1 MQKLGNTFPKHA
13 RARTPGRTPGVR
25 FNSDEALLWQPVE
38 IYCRIRPIDEAEERC
53 IRVLDNKTLEIA
65 PPGGSLA
72 IRSQTQNAKAM
83 QYTFTKVF
91 DETADQKEVFDHTAK
106 SLVSE
111 LLKGRNGLL
120 FAYGNS
126 GSGKTHT
133 MTGDNRNGG
142 LLPRSVDVLFNS
154 ISMYLAT
161 PKTFKSDKMNSFDVL
176 SPVDALAETSKDPAE
191 KVPFPP
197 RTPSRNRQDAYESK
211 EPRTEDLSFL
221 SGVDSDCLYAVFVT
235 YVEIYNNSV
244 FDLLENQP
252 TDSRAKAY
260 FQTKVL
266 REDSLRRMYVHN
278 ATQLEVRNADE
289 ALEAFKRGQKRRRV
303 AQTTSNDESSRS
315 HSIFTIRLVQASLS
329 GSTAEVVDKST
340 MTVSQLSLVDL
351 AGCERRNRTNTK
363 GDRLK
368 EAGNINNTLMTLR
381 NCIEVLRENQLSG
394 TNKIVPYRDSKI
406 THIFKSYFEGE
417 GKIKMVVCVNPR
429 AEDFDETVLVFR
441 FAEMAREISVP
452 IEPKTLPPARPDPY
466 IPGRRKQN
474 HFQQEIDRISRE
486 EHANSDQNVVFSLGT
501 FPPHELFQNADIQEI
516 LTNLESHLKHR
527 IDTRSQLN
535 SNIMLRRIAFR
546 DRLVALD
553 NDSHKLNFEVQ
564 TLKGQL
570 DVEISKRR
578 KVDTD
583 YMNARQSNDTK
594 TRRLAELER
603 RLASKDQELNDKDL
617 KLRQSQMEVE
627 RVKSKY
633 STKLLDEKERIQ
645 RNAERKNAEEIE
657 NLNHQLA
664 ARERYLRK
672 LGYMAST
679 KKFDN
684 VGNPTKPPA
693 ASDTDLQALDMATTK
708 REERE
713 SRRDRVEN
721 FRQRRSK
728 SVGGEKWLDHRSPG
742 VSVPL
747 GTVLQ
752 PLMRKRKSVTELG
765 SPQAVG
771 KCDRYV
777 LTTQDKDSGGELE
790 TRLYKGNVFP
800 TAGGGAQVVLNDVE
814 ILKQTSPTSVKKRRV
829 PETILPGETVDSKC
843 KTGIVGGLSSKKSKR

>member
-315 HSIFTIRLVQASLS
+315 HSIFTIRLVQ
-329 GSTAEVVDKST
+329 
-340 MTVSQLSLVDL
+340 
-351 AGCERRNRTNTK
+351 
-363 GDRLK
+363 
-368 EAGNINNTLMTLR
+368 
-381 NCIEVLRENQLSG
+381 
-394 TNKIVPYRDSKI
+394 
-406 THIFKSYFEGE
+406 
-417 GKIKMVVCVNPR
+417 
-429 AEDFDETVLVFR
+429 
-441 FAEMAREISVP
+441 
-452 IEPKTLPPARPDPY
+452 
-466 IPGRRKQN
+466 
-474 HFQQEIDRISRE
+474 FQQEIDRISRE